1 MKPLLQ
7 DERRIRRRELVSAS
21 RRKKE
26 EKRQNSLQRVNRY
39 KESVLNNS
47 IPDELSATV
56 VDGDDDGDFI

>member
-7 DERRIRRRELVSAS
+7 DERRIRRRELVSVS

-26 EKRQNSLQRVNRY
+26 EKRQNSLQRVNRH
-39 KESVLNNS
+39 KESVLSNS